1 MNELR
6 QKMLQELSESFLSI
20 NEIEIETLIDRI
32 LKAKKIFTYACGREN
47 LMLKAFAM
55 RLHHLGFTVH
65 VVGDVTIPAIGP
77 GDLFIVICGPGYVS
91 TNIALANIAK
101 EAGACVVGI
110 TANKDGEISRYCDDI
125 INIQAQTMGIKSD
138 EVKSGQPMGAIFEQ
152 AQLLMEEYIVVR
164 LAEKLKSTE
173 EEMRSRHTNLE

>member
-1 MNELR
+1 MSEIKNR
-6 QKMLQELSESFLSI
+6 MIKELSDSFLSI
-20 NEIEIETLIDRI
+20 DEGEIDTLINRI
-32 LKAKKIFTYACGREN
+32 LEAKKIFTYACGRES

-77 GDLFIVICGPGYVS
+77 GDLMIVVCGPGYVS

-101 EAGACVVGI
+101 NAGACVVGI
-110 TANKDGEISRYCDDI
+110 TANKEGEISKYCTDI
-125 INIQAQTMGIKSD
+125 VNIKAQTMVVSSD
-138 EVKSGQPMGAIFEQ
+138 EVKSLQPMGAIFEQ
-152 AQLLMEEYIVVR
+152 AQLLMEEYIVIK
-164 LAEKLKSTE
+164 LAEVLKSSE